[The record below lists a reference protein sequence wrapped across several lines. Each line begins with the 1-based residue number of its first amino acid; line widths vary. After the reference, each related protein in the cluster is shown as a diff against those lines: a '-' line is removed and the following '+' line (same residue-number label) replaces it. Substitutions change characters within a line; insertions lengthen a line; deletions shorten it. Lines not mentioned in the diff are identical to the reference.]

1 MVCIFNLKW
10 SKTFMILLLA
20 CAPSKF
26 FSFYRVDD
34 HKKCIM
40 QSEHKSTSILNAEKD
55 IWKVLI

>member
-1 MVCIFNLKW
+1 
-10 SKTFMILLLA
+10 MILLLA

-40 QSEHKSTSILNAEKD
+40 QSEHKSTSILNAEND
-55 IWKVLI
+55 MWKVLI